1 MESIDD
7 LIRDGDTEGGG
18 DDVRQR
24 SRRIH
29 VKSDPAMM

>member
-7 LIRDGDTEGGG
+7 LIRDGNTEGGG

-24 SRRIH
+24 SCRID